1 MISENKTKTVQVRV
15 SEDDYRYLTVV
26 STMTGMTISQYVR
39 SLIQA
44 TVNAVKVQE
53 MKGVLKVE
61 DFEGILNDKL

>member
-1 MISENKTKTVQVRV
+1 MISDNKTKTVQVRL